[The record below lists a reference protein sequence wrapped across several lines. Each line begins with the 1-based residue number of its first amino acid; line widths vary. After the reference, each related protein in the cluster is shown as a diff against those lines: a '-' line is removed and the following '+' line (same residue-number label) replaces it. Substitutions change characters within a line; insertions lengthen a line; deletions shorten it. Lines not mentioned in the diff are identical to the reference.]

1 MDISNKFLVVLL
13 VIAIVISIFGA
24 WYSIDSINK
33 FVSITGFQTS
43 GNVTVNI
50 TERVEINVT
59 QPDCAFG
66 SGYVTAPA
74 PFAELYPGTVG
85 MGIPGPYCDDG
96 DDTRA
101 NWTNTTT
108 YNPNCMEVRN
118 DGNRNLRVSVSSGKD
133 ASEFIGGTSPEYKV
147 WSENKEASS
156 CSSVGSVPLINF
168 SAKVDQ
174 NKSNITICSCVLPDN
189 DDDEIYVG
197 CYLKVPDNAYG
208 YKSDTW
214 TFTATTSSDSD
225 CNKGMN

>member
-50 TERVEINVT
+50 TERAEINVT

-66 SGYVTAPA
+66 SGYVTPPYAW
-74 PFAELYPGTVG
+74 AELYPGNSSGLCAGTDVKG
-85 MGIPGPYCDDG
+85 
-96 DDTRA
+96 

-118 DGNRNLRVSVSSGKD
+118 DGNRNLRINVSSGKD
-133 ASEFIGGTSPEYKV
+133 ASGFIGGTNPEYKV
-147 WSENKEASS
+147 WSADKETGS
-156 CSSVGSVPLINF
+156 CSSGLIPF
-168 SAKVDQ
+168 ASRVSMDTT
-174 NKSNITICSCVLPDN
+174 NITICDN
-189 DDDEIYVG
+189 MAPTNTSDEIYVG

-214 TFTATTSSDSD
+214 SFYGIAV
-225 CNKGMN
+225 